1 MRVLVAEDDATSRLV
16 LERALVKGGYSVEV
30 SRDGSEALERL
41 KRESFDIL
49 MTDWMMPQMD
59 GIELIRQVRTSVKPV
74 PVIIMTTAL
83 ASAEARAHALR
94 SGADDFLAKPVT
106 PKGVMKTLSSCLARR
121 RQPPLSIV
129 KATVEVSPCKPT
141 LPPFVGVVVATS
153 TGGPDALLQ
162 VFRAVPDS
170 CRAAFF
176 VVQHAP
182 AWMLES
188 FVPRLQQET
197 ALKVHLAEAGM
208 RVSEGQVYLAPGDRH
223 LCIVPGKLVIE
234 LNQNDEENFVR
245 PAADPL
251 FRSAASAF
259 GRHCVAVVLTGLGRD
274 GTLGAAR
281 VAENGGTVLAQ
292 DPATTVIS
300 SMPQSVIS
308 AGLAREVLPL
318 EAIGASIARHVG
330 LMSEDLVAGL
340 VAGQ

>member
-1 MRVLVAEDDATSRLV
+1 MRVLIAEDDATSALV
-16 LERALVKGGYSVEV
+16 LERTLIKGGYSSVV
-30 SRDGSEALERL
+30 ARDGSEAFERL
-41 KRESFDIL
+41 KQETFDVL

-59 GIELIRQVRTSVKPV
+59 GIELIHKVRTSIKPV

-83 ASAEARAHALR
+83 ASAEARTHALR

-121 RQPPLSIV
+121 KQPPLSV
-129 KATVEVSPCKPT
+129 TKGFAEVPPRNFK
-141 LPPFVGVVVATS
+141 LPPFAGVAVAAS

-162 VFRAVPDS
+162 VFRTLPDS

-188 FVPRLQQET
+188 FVPRLQRET
-197 ALKVHLAEAGM
+197 DLKVHLAEEGM

-234 LNQNDEENFVR
+234 LNQNEEENFVR

-251 FRSAASAF
+251 FRTAASAF
-259 GRHCVAVVLTGLGRD
+259 GRHCIAVILTGLGRD

-281 VAENGGTVLAQ
+281 VAEHGGTVLAQ
-292 DPATTVIS
+292 DPATTVVS

-308 AGLAREVLPL
+308 AGLARQVLPL
-318 EAIGASIARHVG
+318 EAIGASIVGHVG
-330 LMSEDLVAGL
+330 LMSEDPVTGVVAR
-340 VAGQ
+340 Q